1 MIYRLPERFIV
12 TISSG
17 RSGTKHLTRILGV
30 LPSVAAL
37 HESEP
42 NFLQELQPAQIEPS
56 IADKFLEEQ
65 KLPWLATI
73 KEPVF
78 ADISHL

>member
-1 MIYRLPERFIV
+1 MNYRLPERFIV

-42 NFLQELQPAQIEPS
+42 NFLREMQPSQIDPS
-56 IADKFLEEQ
+56 IADRFLEEQ

-73 KEPVF
+73 NTNVC
-78 ADISHL
+78 